1 MKFAF
6 PSPAK
11 SLVVIILLSVL
22 LVAVSAKLYVTRN
35 FILSF
40 NAEATKDLTYQA
52 YYAKKAP
59 QSFTEQN
66 SVKQQVKAGK
76 SKVEIILP
84 IHKIAKLRMDLGN
97 NPEKLVIS
105 NLKLNGMKEIKFN
118 DFNKFD
124 YINIEKKEI
133 FPDTLTIKANHKY
146 PSIIYNE
153 KLSAKG
159 RIIIDW
165 HIFII
170 LSAFYFF
177 VSWKLVKYLAKF
189 KIEKIMPAMKH
200 WLMSINGV
208 GYNSI
213 HELLVEKDESII
225 EYDFF
230 TDYQKKEIEVN
241 FKNYLNEI
249 QKTRFA
255 PQTEESKKFNRA
267 VARIKTLNK
276 FPHN

>member
-40 NAEATKDLTYQA
+40 NAEATKDLTYQV
-52 YYAKKAP
+52 YYAKKAS
-59 QSFTEQN
+59 QSLTEQN

-84 IHKIAKLRMDLGN
+84 IHKIAKLSLDLGN

-189 KIEKIMPAMKH
+189 KIEKNHSRIDIVFLAFFFALLFVP
-200 WLMSINGV
+200 MSHI
-208 GYNSI
+208 SDA
-213 HELLVEKDESII
+213 EKSEQ
-225 EYDFF
+225 E
-230 TDYQKKEIEVN
+230 
-241 FKNYLNEI
+241 
-249 QKTRFA
+249 
-255 PQTEESKKFNRA
+255 NRA
-267 VARIKTLNK
+267 LAAKPLLKDVYGGGVQLWREI
-276 FPHN
+276 